1 MSTAATDVTITTLN
15 DSFDLSLRIEPK
27 YLYLPLEKRL
37 YHVEKT
43 IANRRNKLTT
53 HFKKWKNCKLVEEV
67 SRICVSLNVSL

>member
-1 MSTAATDVTITTLN
+1 MSTAATGCTITTLN
-15 DSFDLSLRIEPK
+15 DSFNLSLRIEPK

-53 HFKKWKNCKLVEEV
+53 HFKKWKKFLPFV
-67 SRICVSLNVSL
+67 SS